1 MLSPAIVD
9 ADEMLFPKR
18 LPMVDAVSLPV
29 IGALPDPEY
38 GLVTAVDGRATMVD
52 ESIDVAEEPP
62 LSIDEKL
69 LRIEDMLLAKL
80 PPLTAEELA
89 DPPEDPTSEDVRSGV
104 SVGCS
109 ESLEVKDGTLLAT
122 IGELIDPDS
131 ETVSTIE
138 EEPLV
143 AAGLLEAIESSA
155 PVPEALLST
164 VADCP
169 LALTGTGSEPEKDWT
184 SIV

>member
-1 MLSPAIVD
+1 MLSPAVVD
-9 ADEMLFPKR
+9 ADEMLVPDR
-18 LPMVDAVSLPV
+18 LSMVEAVSLPV
-29 IGALPDPEY
+29 TRALPDPEY
-38 GLVTAVDGRATMVD
+38 GLVTAVDGRANMVD

-62 LSIDEKL
+62 MSIDEKL

-89 DPPEDPTSEDVRSGV
+89 DPPEDPTFEDVGSGV
-104 SVGCS
+104 SVGS
-109 ESLEVKDGTLLAT
+109 LEPLEVKDGSLLAT

-143 AAGLLEAIESSA
+143 AAALPEAIELSTL
-155 PVPEALLST
+155 VPEALLST

-169 LALTGTGSEPEKDWT
+169 LAVTGTRSEADKDGT
-184 SIV
+184 PIV